1 MLILEAD
8 EMWSFVGKKREK
20 WWVWVA
26 LDADSR
32 QVVGMAV
39 GDRSEATAR
48 RLWKSVPRDYR
59 DGATIDTDFWAAYR
73 AVLPGVRHVAC
84 GKEQGRTN
92 HVERFWC
99 TVRQRCSRFV
109 RQTLSFSKCVKNHIG
124 SLWYFIRHYNASL
137 L

>member
-1 MLILEAD
+1 
-8 EMWSFVGKKREK
+8 MWSFVGKKREK

-59 DGATIDTDFWAAYR
+59 DGATIDTDAVLAFARARLAAYKTPR
-73 AVLPGVRHVAC
+73 EIILVDALPRTTN
-84 GKEQGRTN
+84 GKLKRKELAALR
-92 HVERFWC
+92 R
-99 TVRQRCSRFV
+99 
-109 RQTLSFSKCVKNHIG
+109 
-124 SLWYFIRHYNASL
+124 
-137 L
+137 